1 MSRDEEV
8 VLVDLSEDSMEYMTV
23 VQNINMTLRNKID
36 AVERVQNPYLWGS
49 YVLKK
54 EEYIN
59 NPGFGIVSDK
69 KLFHATVKRM
79 FIQFRIISTA
89 DGPNTRDMDMV

>member
-1 MSRDEEV
+1 MAPSLSSAVLRSHKPSSWGHMSRNEEL
-8 VLVDLSEDSMEYMTV
+8 VLVELSEDSIEYMTV

-54 EEYIN
+54 EE
-59 NPGFGIVSDK
+59 
-69 KLFHATVKRM
+69 
-79 FIQFRIISTA
+79 
-89 DGPNTRDMDMV
+89 